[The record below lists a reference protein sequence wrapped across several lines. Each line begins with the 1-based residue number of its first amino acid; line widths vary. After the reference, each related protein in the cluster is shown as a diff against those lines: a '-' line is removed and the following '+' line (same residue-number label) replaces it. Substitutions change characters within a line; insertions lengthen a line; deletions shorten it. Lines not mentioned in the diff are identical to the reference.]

1 MDLLS
6 YSSKNPEND
15 INPFSPL
22 TPQHVAIIMDG
33 NGRWATARGKPGLW
47 GHKAGA
53 KSIEHVIRAAI
64 QSSVRYIT
72 LYAFSTENWSRP
84 VHEVMGLMALFR
96 SNARRKVS
104 SLIKNG
110 VRLNVVGD
118 LQRLPSSLQAA
129 LHDAVEKT
137 AHGTRLTL
145 TIALSYSGQEEIV
158 RAFSLFR
165 DDLLGE
171 HMHPAGVAEEVT
183 SATLRRYLW
192 LSSIPEPDLLIR
204 TGGEI
209 RLSNFMLWHL
219 AYTELYF
226 TPTLWPDFTEEH
238 FVSALQEYGFR
249 QRRYGRV

>member
-1 MDLLS
+1 MNAHPVTS
-6 YSSKNPEND
+6 ENSETPS
-15 INPFSPL
+15 NPFAAI
-22 TPQHVAIIMDG
+22 TPKHVAIIMDG
-33 NGRWATARGKPGLW
+33 NGRWATARGKPRLW
-47 GHKAGA
+47 GHRAGA
-53 KSIEHVIRAAI
+53 RSIENVVNAAI
-64 QSSVRYIT
+64 QSSVPYIT

-84 VHEVMGLMALFR
+84 AQEVMGLMALFR
-96 SNARRKVS
+96 SNARRQVS
-104 SLIKNG
+104 SLIRNG
-110 VRLNVVGD
+110 VKLNVVGD
-118 LQRLPSSLQAA
+118 LQRLPLRLQKT
-129 LHDAVEKT
+129 LNEAVEKT
-137 AHGTRLTL
+137 AQGGTLTL
-145 TIALSYSGQEEIV
+145 TIALSYSGRDEIV

-171 HMHPAGVAEEVT
+171 YPHPAGVAEEVT

-204 TGGEI
+204 TGGEV

-238 FVSALQEYGFR
+238 FISALEEYGFR